1 MEKANTHIELVTGMI
16 KKMYTTDGIQVMSI
30 DEIKNGCGYVVV
42 SNNDPF
48 IKTKYDKMDLTRRP
62 GTSYKGLQG
71 HTLTNE
77 FLERIRPITKRGKRE
92 EAKDDSKPI
101 WGGGKRAQTS
111 KPVQTP
117 STPAAATTKKQIVV
131 SDGMETSAST
141 EFTEPEI
148 RNDEYTSIPEN
159 RSNKSMQRVATVEPD
174 EESEAEV
181 PVQTKSSPKTAGR
194 AKTAAARP
202 KTTAA
207 KFEQEQEE
215 SLPPLIREASV
226 KSK

>member
-1 MEKANTHIELVTGMI
+1 
-16 KKMYTTDGIQVMSI
+16 
-30 DEIKNGCGYVVV
+30 
-42 SNNDPF
+42 
-48 IKTKYDKMDLTRRP
+48 
-62 GTSYKGLQG
+62 
-71 HTLTNE
+71 
-77 FLERIRPITKRGKRE
+77 
-92 EAKDDSKPI
+92 
-101 WGGGKRAQTS
+101 
-111 KPVQTP
+111 
-117 STPAAATTKKQIVV
+117 
-131 SDGMETSAST
+131 METSAST